1 MYNKISKYYK
11 KYYSKIF
18 NSQKFSIK
26 YLLDDEKLEE
36 DISTILNIL
45 NKYEVDIKNLNK
57 DRLKNIANIYIK
69 KDLIF
74 NISILKT
81 LLKNFYN
88 DYKLDINNYYK
99 LDIKDFDNYIELNKD
114 SIKKIIDK
122 KISKEKLE

>member
-88 DYKLDINNYYK
+88 DYKLDIHNYYK